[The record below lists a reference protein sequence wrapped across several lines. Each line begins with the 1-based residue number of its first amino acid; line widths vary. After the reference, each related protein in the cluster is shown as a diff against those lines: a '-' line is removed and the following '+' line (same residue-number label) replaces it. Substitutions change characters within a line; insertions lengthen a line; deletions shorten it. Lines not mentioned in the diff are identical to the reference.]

1 MSMTRVTASKM
12 TPNEMIAL
20 LLEQQADIIRLTEE
34 RDAARREV
42 CEMPPRLYIKQA
54 YEYAYLRGWDCF
66 KNQETQ

>member
-1 MSMTRVTASKM
+1 MTMTRVTASKM

-20 LLEQQADIIRLTEE
+20 LFAQNADIIRLTEE

-42 CEMPPRLYIKQA
+42 CVSLNGNMKQA
-54 YEYAYLRGWDCF
+54 HEYAASRDWDCF